1 MFKLHTIFSRFVYII
16 LQFFPGNPNCNWAS
30 IPPGLLAWLMT
41 LRKKWIWIPV
51 VVLVDSKIVLSSSR
65 LIVGVQGL
73 LSKLSTTHPD
83 SLHGKNKVLS
93 ILPACW
99 PVQMLC
105 HPWAEQY
112 WIKFDWKR
120 MTNLNRL
127 YLHLPELWETFALI
141 LLNNYY
147 IIKFRTWEDGCSKSG
162 RFYARDVK
170 VV

>member
-1 MFKLHTIFSRFVYII
+1 MFKLHTIFSPFFCII
-16 LQFFPGNPNCNWAS
+16 LHFCLGNPNCNWAS
-30 IPPGLLAWLMT
+30 IPSGLLAWLMT

-51 VVLVDSKIVLSSSR
+51 VVWVGSSKIVLSSSR

-83 SLHGKNKVLS
+83 SLHGKNEVLS
-93 ILPACW
+93 ILPVCS
-99 PVQMLC
+99 PVQISC

-112 WIKFDWKR
+112 WTKFDWKR

-127 YLHLPELWETFALI
+127 YLHLAELWETFALI

-147 IIKFRTWEDGCSKSG
+147 IIKFRTWEDGCSKS
-162 RFYARDVK
+162 VT
-170 VV
+170 

>member
-1 MFKLHTIFSRFVYII
+1 MFKLHTIFSPFFYII
-16 LQFFPGNPNCNWAS
+16 LHFCPGNPNCNRAS
-30 IPPGLLAWLMT
+30 IPSGLLAWLMT

-51 VVLVDSKIVLSSSR
+51 VVWVGSSKIVLSSSR

-99 PVQMLC
+99 PVQISC

-120 MTNLNRL
+120 MTNLNRS
-127 YLHLPELWETFALI
+127 YLHLAELWEMFALF

-147 IIKFRTWEDGCSKSG
+147 LIKFRTWEDGCSKS
-162 RFYARDVK
+162 VT
-170 VV
+170 